1 MKKSPSDRSNGVG
14 WSHAK
19 TLMAIGQ
26 ARRQGGSNKQDTP
39 AVLSSNSDLN
49 NYWLN
54 YPNNGIV
61 FDYKLRDGRATGR
74 NAIKLLQLMGYSP
87 AIAEE
92 AEKRAN
98 VFVKQGICKEIS
110 S

>member
-1 MKKSPSDRSNGVG
+1 
-14 WSHAK
+14 
-19 TLMAIGQ
+19 MA
-26 ARRQGGSNKQDTP
+26 
-39 AVLSSNSDLN
+39 
-49 NYWLN
+49 
-54 YPNNGIV
+54 V